1 MSDEQKHLHA
11 QRVRDYFGDRLLT
24 VSKQQ
29 ASILN
34 HALDKI
40 LEDNNGKASM
50 VTDAELD
57 GAWEIMEEVYG
68 DFWMEAHRQSTEY
81 KKKPH

>member
-1 MSDEQKHLHA
+1 MSDEQKHLLA
-11 QRVRDYFGDRLLT
+11 QRVKDYFGDRLLT

-29 ASILN
+29 ASVLN
-34 HALDKI
+34 HALDRI
-40 LEDNNGKASM
+40 LEDNNGQASM

-68 DFWMEAHRQSTEY
+68 DFWMEAHRQS
-81 KKKPH
+81 KL

>member
-1 MSDEQKHLHA
+1 MSDEQKHLLA

-29 ASILN
+29 ASVLN
-34 HALDKI
+34 HALDRI
-40 LEDNNGKASM
+40 LEDNNGQAAM

-57 GAWEIMEEVYG
+57 GAWNMMDEVYG
-68 DFWMEAHRQSTEY
+68 DFWMEAHRQSKES
-81 KKKPH
+81 

>member
-1 MSDEQKHLHA
+1 MSDEQKHLLA

-40 LEDNNGKASM
+40 LEDNNGKASI

-68 DFWMEAHRQSTEY
+68 DFWVEAHRQSEES
-81 KKKPH
+81 

>member
-1 MSDEQKHLHA
+1 MSDEQKHLLA

-40 LEDNNGKASM
+40 LEDNNSKASI

-68 DFWMEAHRQSTEY
+68 DFWVEAHRQSEES
-81 KKKPH
+81 